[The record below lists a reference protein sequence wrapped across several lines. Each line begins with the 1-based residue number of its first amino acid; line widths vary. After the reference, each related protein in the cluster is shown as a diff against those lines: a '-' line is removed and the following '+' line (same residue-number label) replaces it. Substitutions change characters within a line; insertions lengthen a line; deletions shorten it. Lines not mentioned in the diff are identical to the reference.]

1 MDIARNDWR
10 DGGPW
15 WVMRCLGRYLLAF
28 LVLVPALSLLLP
40 ASDVS
45 GVDGEPTYGQGVTA
59 AIFVTWL
66 MLMLVGIWT
75 LIVLLIL
82 VCLRG
87 RMDATSFRGL
97 AGFLLCLP
105 LFLMPVLGGHSVTL
119 IYFIA
124 HVLFAAVFMPTTA
137 HGTSP
142 GRGAALHLLRAFRS
156 RMRPPRA

>member
-1 MDIARNDWR
+1 MDVARDDWR
-10 DGGPW
+10 DGGPRW
-15 WVMRCLGRYLLAF
+15 LMRCLGRYLGAF
-28 LVLVPALSLLLP
+28 LVLVPLLSLLLP
-40 ASDVS
+40 AGDAT

-66 MLMLVGIWT
+66 MLMLLGIWA

-82 VCLRG
+82 VGLRG

-105 LFLMPVLGGHSVTL
+105 LFLMPLLGGHSVTL
-119 IYFIA
+119 IYFIV

-137 HGTSP
+137 HDTRP
-142 GRGAALHLLRAFRS
+142 LRRASRARTRS
-156 RMRPPRA
+156 PRA